1 LDQQRPLEEQ
11 PMTQVW
17 NAMWRRPLRAAI
29 VGTAVCLSMPGVLG
43 IAAAQGK
50 AKKGPTGKTPNPPAA
65 AVMAPPEIVVAG
77 IRVVGP
83 GYGDNRKELRP
94 FNEDPGIAVAL
105 AIKMPS
111 GASLIKLDN
120 DDCKLTAVADD
131 TGQDLLENGRY
142 GPFPKMSEDGSA
154 GLIEIESKA
163 RPATGAQFVTAEGT
177 LVFTASPGTKP
188 QKIAKIKL
196 EKGFA
201 MKIGTSTVTL
211 GDVMSGEDKMSIAFS
226 MTRPTL
232 ESIRDI
238 RFLDAAGTALE
249 AHRTERGFMGDA
261 ASVVYSIASA
271 TKPAA
276 FEFLVWQSP
285 KQQTVPFKVKA
296 NLSLR

>member
-1 LDQQRPLEEQ
+1 
-11 PMTQVW
+11 MTHVW
-17 NAMWRRPLRAAI
+17 NAMLRWPLRAAI
-29 VGTAVCLSMPGVLG
+29 VGTVLCLSMPGVIS
-43 IAAAQGK
+43 IAAAQTK
-50 AKKGPTGKTPNPPAA
+50 SKKGHASTTPPPAA

-83 GYGDNRKELRP
+83 GYGSNRNELRP
-94 FNEDPGIAVAL
+94 FNEDPGVALAL
-105 AIKMPS
+105 AIKMPA

-120 DDCKLTAVADD
+120 GDCKLTAVADD

-142 GPFPKMSEDGSA
+142 GSFPKVAEDGSA

-163 RPATGAQFVTAEGT
+163 RPAAGAQFVTAEGA

-196 EKGFA
+196 EKGFV
-201 MKIGTSTVTL
+201 MKIATGTVTL
-211 GDVMSGEDKMSIAFS
+211 GDVTSGEDKSSIAFE
-226 MTRPTL
+226 MTRPML

-238 RFLDAAGTALE
+238 RFLDATGTALD
-249 AHRTERGFMGDA
+249 AHRTESGYIGEA
-261 ASVVYSIASA
+261 ASVVYSVASA
-271 TKPAA
+271 TRPVA

-285 KQQTVPFKVKA
+285 KQQTMPFKVKA